1 MFAAQRSSF
10 APRVELSSCSRR
22 VPAFAAGAP
31 QTGADSGAQS
41 QKVVCRDIHTPTS
54 RIVSHVCNSPAEW
67 ARLAREQKNSP
78 ALNIVVDTSSS
89 ARFWVLCQDR
99 RS

>member
-1 MFAAQRSSF
+1 MSSSRLIARAACGIVVLFASS
-10 APRVELSSCSRR
+10 AAL
-22 VPAFAAGAP
+22 AAGAT
-31 QTGADSGAQS
+31 QTGADSGAQT

-78 ALNIVVDTSSS
+78 ALNIAVDTSNS
-89 ARFWVLCQDR
+89 ARFWVLSQTGAP
-99 RS
+99 